1 MGKIDAITKEYL
13 KRNDIFAD
21 VINYAVYG
29 GEPVSYTHLFLF
41 LQRREEIL

>member
-1 MGKIDAITKEYL
+1 MGKIDAITKKYL

-29 GEPVSYTHLFLF
+29 GE
-41 LQRREEIL
+41 